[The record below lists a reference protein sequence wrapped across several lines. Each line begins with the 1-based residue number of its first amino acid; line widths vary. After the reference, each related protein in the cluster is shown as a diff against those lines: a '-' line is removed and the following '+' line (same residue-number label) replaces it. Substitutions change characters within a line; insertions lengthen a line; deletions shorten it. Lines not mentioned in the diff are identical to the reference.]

1 MWYIYFFF
9 FFEEFDL
16 SEKILEDIEQ
26 LNWKFVSIYYSMNFW
41 MLTKMTRKFK
51 LLGFLKIKK

>member
-1 MWYIYFFF
+1 MWYIYIFF

-51 LLGFLKIKK
+51 FLGFLKIKK

>member
-1 MWYIYFFF
+1 MWYIYFF